1 MFQATPQS
9 LPGRGGFTLTFDNGY
24 EVSVQWGPG
33 VYCDLEKGH
42 SAASS
47 AEVAVIDPQGNFVT
61 GVVCPD
67 FTDHDVAG
75 WVKAD
80 AVAEIIDRV
89 RRLT

>member
-1 MFQATPQS
+1 MFRSTPEFV
-9 LPGRGGFTLTFDNGY
+9 PHRAGFTLTFDNGY

-33 VYCDLEKGH
+33 TYSESGKVPSD
-42 SAASS
+42 AAS
-47 AEVAVIDPQGNFVT
+47 AEVAVFDPAGKFVT

-67 FTDHDVAG
+67 YTDHEVAG
-75 WVKAD
+75 WLKAD

>member
-1 MFQATPQS
+1 MFKATPQS

-33 VYCDLEKGH
+33 VYSDAAKVH
-42 SAASS
+42 PAASS
-47 AEVAVIDPQGNFVT
+47 AEVAVFDPTGKFVT

-80 AVAEIIDRV
+80 AVAEILDRV
-89 RRLT
+89 RRLS

>member
-1 MFQATPQS
+1 MFKATPQS

-33 VYCDLEKGH
+33 IYSSPGKDVSE
-42 SAASS
+42 ASS
-47 AEVAVIDPQGNFVT
+47 AEIAVFDPAGRFVT